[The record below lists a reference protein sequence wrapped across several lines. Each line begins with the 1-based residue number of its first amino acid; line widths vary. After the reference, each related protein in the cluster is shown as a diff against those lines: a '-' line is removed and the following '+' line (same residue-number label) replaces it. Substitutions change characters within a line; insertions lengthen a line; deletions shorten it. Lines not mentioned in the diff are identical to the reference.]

1 MIKKILILFT
11 LSFFSYSQNDVIGEY
26 LIVKNDSTSFYT
38 FTKKGAYFSKLNGSG
53 RIIYDYVPYKNPI
66 PKSLDRISLNSLSA
80 TKSSKGIYFLYPGGG
95 IVYKYLDGSIV
106 RIDDSFAHR
115 NQFSGFFFS
124 YNQELYLLG
133 GYGYWATK
141 SYLTKFNFQSG
152 SWDRIETYGSPPKH
166 GINQGSFIKD
176 GNSVFAFDFFSKK
189 NAGAV
194 NEKNRSLFELN
205 LSTMN
210 WNKKGMLLEFSEKGI
225 EEKIMAAKIPKGD
238 GLIVK
243 YQSDDFFKIFTPR
256 NNLVST
262 YKLEDKIPKFGNNAI
277 SIGSTVV
284 FGSNSADNT
293 TKKIVTIDLG
303 KLSVDK
309 KQQMVMDQNQMFKRY
324 LVFVFIFLVLLTVS
338 LFTYFKNYVT
348 IFYVSNNAI
357 RNEKG
362 TLLLTKDEI
371 SVLNILIN
379 KKETENSVL
388 LNLFDDKTKSA
399 ESIIK
404 IKNKIIKDFNF
415 KFFSF
420 FGKELILKKVSK
432 RDSRQVVYSIE
443 NRTKLLYEEMP

>member
-1 MIKKILILFT
+1 MIKKTLILFT
-11 LSFFSYSQNDVIGEY
+11 LSFFSYSQNDIIGEY

-38 FTKKGAYFSKLNGSG
+38 FTKNGAYFSKLGISE
-53 RIIYDYVPYKNPI
+53 RVVYDFIPYKNPI
-66 PKSLDRISLNSLSA
+66 PKSLDRVGMNGLSA
-80 TKSSKGIYFLYPGGG
+80 TKSSGDIYFLYPGGG
-95 IVYKYLDGSIV
+95 IVYKYVNSSIV
-106 RIDDSFAHR
+106 RVDDSFAHR

-124 YNQELYLLG
+124 HNQELYLLG

-141 SYLTKFNFQSG
+141 SYLTKFDFQSG
-152 SWDRIETYGSPPKH
+152 SWDRVETYGSAPKH
-166 GINQGSFIKD
+166 GINQGSFVKD
-176 GNSVFAFDFFSKK
+176 GNSVFVFDFFSKK
-189 NAGAV
+189 TASAV
-194 NEKNRSLFELN
+194 DEKNSSLFELD

-225 EEKIMAAKIPKGD
+225 EEKIIAAKIAKEG

-243 YQSDDFFKIFTPR
+243 YQSDDFFKIFTPK

-262 YKLEDKIPKFGNNAI
+262 YRPEDKVPKFGNNAI

-284 FGSNSADNT
+284 FGSNSADNM
-293 TKKIVTIDLG
+293 TKKIVTIDIG
-303 KLSVDK
+303 KLDAYK

-324 LVFVFIFLVLLTVS
+324 LVFVFVFLVLLTVS

-362 TLLLTKDEI
+362 TLLLTKDEM

-379 KKETENSVL
+379 KKETENTVL
-388 LNLFDDKTKSA
+388 LNLFENKTKSA
-399 ESIIK
+399 DSIIK
-404 IKNKIIKDFNF
+404 RKNKIIKDFNF
-415 KFFSF
+415 KFLSF
-420 FGKELILKKVSK
+420 FGKELILKKASK

-443 NRTKLLYEEMP
+443 NRTKLLFEEMP